1 MKQLE
6 VREPTPQE
14 VALMSPNTAQIKSYV
29 MAAMTYARECG
40 HEIASADDVLVALG
54 RYNDFIAYSRGQL
67 SADYVEFPKT

>member
-54 RYNDFIAYSRGQL
+54 R
-67 SADYVEFPKT
+67 